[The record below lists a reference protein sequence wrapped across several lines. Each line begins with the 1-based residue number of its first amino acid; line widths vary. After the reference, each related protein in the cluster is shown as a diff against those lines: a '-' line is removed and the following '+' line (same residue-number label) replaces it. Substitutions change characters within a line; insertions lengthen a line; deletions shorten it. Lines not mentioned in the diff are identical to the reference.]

1 MLPASHQHRS
11 TARACS
17 PSLGGKRSVSLPMK
31 GRQNS
36 PTLAGVVRGRA
47 VARSLVSR
55 IQTFLDNNGDFTLV
69 VNILRVRTSYN
80 FHIGR
85 MCPNYCF
92 ILLSHRRLQQIL
104 YSAYAEERRL
114 QQRSVLSLSSLSVNS
129 LFTCFKGAAVIA
141 VSLCTGRC

>member
-55 IQTFLDNNGDFTLV
+55 IQTFLDSNGDFTL

-80 FHIGR
+80 FYIGR
-85 MCPNYCF
+85 MCPNCCF

-104 YSAYAEERRL
+104 YSAYAEESRL

-129 LFTCFKGAAVIA
+129 LFTRFKGAAVIG